1 MTPQQIKEIQEKFL
15 QMQKQIQE
23 TITSANNEITVVF
36 DGNVQITNLVI
47 TSDKSIEQLNPL
59 LIETLNKGIKQVSER
74 IKNTML
80 LLQQQMQQPNM

>member
-23 TITSANNEITVVF
+23 TVISANNEITVVF

-47 TSDKSIEQLNPL
+47 ASHKNIEQLQPL